1 MKTSESI
8 MNLSAALLAAAS
20 KIRPLVK
27 DSNNPF
33 FNSKY
38 ADVNQTIEA
47 LKSVLLN
54 NDVWFMQFPHS
65 TENSVGVVTRV
76 IHSSGEFMEHEYV
89 LPLAKRD
96 PQAAGSAITY
106 ARRYALVSIFGL
118 QAVDDDAQSAM
129 RTEEDDYKDLVE
141 ANLDSLNAIREGIAS
156 GDLSTAHEAWAELDE
171 QTKVGLWKAPS
182 KGGWFTTDERT
193 VMKSTEFRQA
203 NGV

>member
-65 TENSVGVVTRV
+65 TENSDGIVT
-76 IHSSGEFMEHEYV
+76 G
-89 LPLAKRD
+89 K
-96 PQAAGSAITY
+96 
-106 ARRYALVSIFGL
+106 
-118 QAVDDDAQSAM
+118 QSCA
-129 RTEEDDYKDLVE
+129 
-141 ANLDSLNAIREGIAS
+141 
-156 GDLSTAHEAWAELDE
+156 
-171 QTKVGLWKAPS
+171 
-182 KGGWFTTDERT
+182 
-193 VMKSTEFRQA
+193 
-203 NGV
+203 